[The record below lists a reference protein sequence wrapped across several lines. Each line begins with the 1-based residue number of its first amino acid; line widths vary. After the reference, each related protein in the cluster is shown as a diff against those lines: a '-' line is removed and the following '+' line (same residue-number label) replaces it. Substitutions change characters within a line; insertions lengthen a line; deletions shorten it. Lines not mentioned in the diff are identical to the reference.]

1 MPELQIIVNGEPKRV
16 PEGTTVARLLEL
28 LSIRGERVAVEVN
41 LDVIRRDDRTSRVL
55 ADHDQVEI
63 VSFVGGGR

>member
-1 MPELQIIVNGEPKRV
+1 MPELQVIINGEPRSV
-16 PEGTTVARLLEL
+16 PEGTTVADLLKL

-41 LDVIRRDDRTSRVL
+41 LDVVRRDDRAARVL
-55 ADHDQVEI
+55 ADHDKVEI